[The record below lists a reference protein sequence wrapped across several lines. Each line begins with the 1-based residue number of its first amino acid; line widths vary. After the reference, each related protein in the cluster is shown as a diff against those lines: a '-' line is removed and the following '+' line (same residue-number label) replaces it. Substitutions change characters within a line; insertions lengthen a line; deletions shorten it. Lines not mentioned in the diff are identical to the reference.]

1 MKIEIRFWRVLLP
14 MLPALLM
21 GALVSSNIVPNATAY
36 AQSAQG
42 KSKSAPQ
49 PTPATN
55 LPPINFK
62 ESKLKNGL
70 RVFLVEDHSAPVVSL
85 ALIYDVGSRNERQG
99 RTGFAHLFEHMMFQG
114 SGEVG
119 RGEYMMLVFNNGG
132 NLNGTTNEERTLYFE
147 TLPANQLD
155 LSLFLEADRMR
166 GLDITKDSL
175 DNQRNAVQEERR
187 LGLDNQAYGKFR
199 EKFDE
204 MMFDNFIYK
213 HSVIGSMDDLNAASV
228 EDVKDFFRIY
238 YAPNNATLAL
248 VGDFKSADALEKI
261 KKNFEAIPA
270 QPTPAKVDPTEP
282 EQTAERR
289 FTMEDPLAQ
298 LALLNIGYKGVIG
311 NTPDAYALQVLGT
324 VLGGGQSSR
333 LYQKLV
339 KERQLALS
347 ASAFAN
353 TRRGPG
359 SFQFSANIA
368 PGKKAEDVEAV
379 IYEEITKLQQEP
391 IADWELEKAKAF
403 AKRSAVSARQ
413 SSLGLAINIVEG
425 ATAYNDPN
433 MGNTRLAKIMAVT
446 KEDVQRV
453 AQKYLQPAKRTV
465 GIALPKPKSMGG
477 PTGQ

>member
-1 MKIEIRFWRVLLP
+1 MKTALALRCLL
-14 MLPALLM
+14 LAA
-21 GALVSSNIVPNATAY
+21 ALVWAPVTGY
-36 AQSAQG
+36 AQA
-42 KSKSAPQ
+42 KAK
-49 PTPATN
+49 PAAKKN
-55 LPPINFK
+55 WVNFTDL
-62 ESKLKNGL
+62 KLKNGL
-70 RVFLVEDHSAPVVSL
+70 RVLLVEDHSAPVVSL
-85 ALIYDVGSRNERQG
+85 AVIYDVGSRNERPG

-114 SGEVG
+114 SEQVG
-119 RGEYMMLVFNNGG
+119 RGEYMTLVFNNGG

-147 TLPANQLD
+147 TLPANQLE
-155 LSLFLEADRMR
+155 LALFLEADRMR
-166 GLDITKDSL
+166 GLDITKASL

-187 LGLDNQAYGKFR
+187 LGLDNQPYGKFR

-204 MMFDNFIYK
+204 LMFDNFIYK
-213 HSVIGSMDDLNAASV
+213 HSVIGSMEDLNAASV

-248 VGDFKSADALEKI
+248 VGDFKAAEALAKI
-261 KKNFEAIPA
+261 KQNFAAIPA
-270 QPTPAKVDPTEP
+270 QPAPAKVDPTEP

-289 FTMEDPLAQ
+289 FTLEDPLAQ

-324 VLGGGQSSR
+324 VLGSGQSSR

-339 KERQLALS
+339 KEKQLALS

-359 SFQFSANIA
+359 SFQLSANIA
-368 PGKKAEDVEAV
+368 PGKKPEDVEAV
-379 IYEEITKLQQEP
+379 IYEEIAKLQQEP

-403 AKRSAVSARQ
+403 AKRTALGSRQ
-413 SSLGLAINIVEG
+413 SSLGLAINLAEG

-433 MGNTRLAKIMAVT
+433 MVNTRLAKVMAVT
-446 KEDVQRV
+446 KEDVQRA

-465 GIALPKPKSMGG
+465 GIALPKPRSMGG
-477 PTGQ
+477 TTGQ